1 MTIDEIKKR
10 VNSVIVEQL
19 EIKEESQVTD
29 KAHFID
35 DLGADS
41 LDLVELILAFEEEF
55 DSVIEDQIP
64 EEDAEKLVTVGDV
77 YEYIIEKA
85 KAAGE
90 VD

>member
-19 EIKEESQVTD
+19 EIKEEDQVTD

-55 DSVIEDQIP
+55 DSIIEDQIP

-77 YEYIIEKA
+77 HEYIISRA